1 MMSLNKILIYGAG
14 GFGREIACLINKL
27 NQIEEQWDLIG
38 FIDDGLPVGHSNRFG
53 EVIGNLDTL
62 NNYPEKVA
70 VAISISSPTILKQLT
85 DGITNPNVWYP
96 NLIAP
101 DVVFHDRDSFSKGI
115 GNIIFF
121 SCRISCDVTI
131 GSFNIMN
138 SLSSLGHDVKI
149 GDRNVLNPTVRI
161 SGDCKVG
168 NDNFFGIQSIVL
180 QGLIIANYNRIGA
193 ASVVMRDTRDNAV
206 LFGNPAYKLRS

>member
-1 MMSLNKILIYGAG
+1 MNRIIIYGAG
-14 GFGREIACLINKL
+14 GFGREIACLINSI
-27 NQIEEQWDLIG
+27 NQVKEQWELVG
-38 FIDDGLPVGHSNRFG
+38 FIDDGLPIGHTNNFG
-53 EVIGNLDTL
+53 EVLGNLNYL
-62 NNYPEKVA
+62 NSFPEKIA
-70 VAISISSPTILKQLT
+70 VAISIASPEILKKLT
-85 DGITNPNVWYP
+85 TEITNPNVWYP

-101 DVVFHDRDSFSKGI
+101 DVKFHNHESFTAGT

-131 GSFNIMN
+131 GDFNIMN
-138 SLSSLGHDVKI
+138 SLVSLGHDVTI

-180 QGLIIANYNRIGA
+180 QGKSIGNNTRIGA
-193 ASVVMRDTRDNAV
+193 ATVIMKNTKDGS
-206 LFGNPAYKLRS
+206 LHFGNPGKIIMA